1 VIKTYPF
8 PMYSPVSA
16 AAMGLLPVEE
26 IPIEI
31 DVTRFYET
39 QDLQTK
45 KSRDRKD
52 ITLHMRLVCSGG
64 PTRPRRADKSTS
76 VDLLRIEPRS
86 ERIGT
91 GEIRR

>member
-1 VIKTYPF
+1 MIKTYPF

-16 AAMGLLPVEE
+16 AAMGLLP
-26 IPIEI
+26 IEL

-91 GEIRR
+91 GGIRR

>member
-1 VIKTYPF
+1 MIKTYPF

-26 IPIEI
+26 IPIEL
-31 DVTRFYET
+31 DVARFYET

-45 KSRDRKD
+45 KSNDGKG
-52 ITLHMRLVCSGG
+52 ITVHMRLVCSGG
-64 PTRPRRADKSTS
+64 PTRPGRADKSTS
-76 VDLLRIEPRS
+76 VDVLRIEPRS

-91 GEIRR
+91 GEVRS

>member
-1 VIKTYPF
+1 MIKTYPF

-16 AAMGLLPVEE
+16 AAMGLLP
-26 IPIEI
+26 IEL

-45 KSRDRKD
+45 KSNDGKG
-52 ITLHMRLVCSGG
+52 ITVHMRLVCSGG
-64 PTRPRRADKSTS
+64 PTRPGRADKSTS
-76 VDLLRIEPRS
+76 VDVLRIEPRS

-91 GEIRR
+91 GEVRS